1 MASTGKCIS
10 CGAGLNI
17 GGKKRVVCPYCGTTN
32 IFDATPPPLGT
43 VVCPQCGEY
52 NPTDSEHCSQCGA
65 DLYFTCP
72 RCGMRNSGDAV
83 HCRKCGV
90 HLSSELQKWRLE
102 QAARQ
107 ARVAQVQQKEKKRRK
122 LWFIPVGILLFFG
135 LCMTITLSIGHDR
148 QNERIAVL
156 NATSTYS
163 AGVQMTAA
171 AATAQVEYDTYPFVW
186 KSDDGLLELR
196 FKPRMRSV
204 DGAITIYTDVLNR
217 TGNRCAISPNASY
230 AVDDQGRTYAN
241 SAASHTDYVKYVESD
256 QKIDLHANLE
266 PQLKSD
272 AKTLTILYPKICG
285 YSNIR
290 ITVDLG
296 SSLLEFW

>member
-52 NPTDSEHCSQCGA
+52 NPADAEHCSQCGA

-72 RCGMRNSGDAV
+72 RCGTRNSGDAV
-83 HCRKCGV
+83 HCKKCGV

-107 ARVAQVQQKEKKRRK
+107 AQTAQKLAQHKKRRK
-122 LWFIPVGILLFFG
+122 FWIIPVVLLGLFVLCLIISGIVQSQRASQRVAEMML
-135 LCMTITLSIGHDR
+135 
-148 QNERIAVL
+148 
-156 NATSTYS
+156 TSTVETS
-163 AGVQMTAA
+163 LTQTVEAVASQAA
-171 AATAQVEYDTYPFVW
+171 YDAYPFIW
-186 KSDDGLLELR
+186 KSDDGQLELR
-196 FKPRMRSV
+196 LSTKLKSQ
-204 DGAITIYTDVLNR
+204 DGSIEVYTYVLNNT
-217 TGNRCAISPNASY
+217 TGRCAVSPNAVY
-230 AVDDQGRTYAN
+230 AVDDQGRTYSN
-241 SAASHTDYVKYVESD
+241 PAAWNTDYVKYAETG
-256 QKIDLHANLE
+256 QKISVFTSFE
-266 PQLKSD
+266 PQLNAD
-272 AKTLTILYPKICG
+272 AKALTLLYPNICG

-290 ITVDLG
+290 ITVDLT
-296 SSLLEFW
+296 SSLIEIN